1 MRRAAKVDANQ
12 GQIIAAFR
20 KAGASV
26 KPVHVVKGFVDIVVG
41 INGRNMLVE
50 IKDGAKVKSKRK
62 LTEMEQDFHNGWK
75 GSIHIVESVDD
86 VAKVLNG
93 IQSQEARL
101 AGRGEQERAA

>member
-12 GQIIAAFR
+12 AEIIAAFR

-50 IKDGAKVKSKRK
+50 IKDGTKAKSARK
-62 LTEMEQDFHNGWK
+62 LTPMEQEFHDGWK
-75 GSIHIVESVDD
+75 GKIHIVESLDD
-86 VAKVLNG
+86 VAAALNELQVSG
-93 IQSQEARL
+93 HISKPMES
-101 AGRGEQERAA
+101 AA

>member
-12 GQIIAAFR
+12 TEIIAAFR

-41 INGRNMLVE
+41 INGQNMLVE

-62 LTEMEQDFHNGWK
+62 LTPMEQEFHDGWK
-75 GSIHIVESVDD
+75 GQIHIVESVDD
-86 VAKVLNG
+86 VAAILSGRSVPR
-93 IQSQEARL
+93 SQEAN
-101 AGRGEQERAA
+101 AA

>member
-12 GQIIAAFR
+12 TEIIAAFR

-41 INGRNMLVE
+41 INGQNMLVE

-62 LTEMEQDFHNGWK
+62 LTAMEQEFHDGWK
-75 GSIHIVESVDD
+75 GRIHIVESVDD
-86 VAKVLNG
+86 VAAILSGRSVPR
-93 IQSQEARL
+93 SEEAV
-101 AGRGEQERAA
+101 A